1 MDMEPIS
8 IITKISIF
16 LGKLVLNKTVTKS
29 LDEIW
34 KRLKNPEYA
43 KYKNCFKPPFV
54 NAFTTTLNIFYDTNT
69 SPYPISEDLY
79 IKLSELDDIALGV
92 IFQDINVIDIPF
104 NNNDIYNILTE
115 KLKLYIK
122 FNGYELDESF
132 YDLWKSIF
140 IKEYERSFK
149 TFFALDNSFCK
160 DAIVDMFSISLESFN
175 AIIHNQEIINQNLKN
190 STNEIITNVS
200 NVSNQIQSLQSTLLS
215 NFGNKEIDEDNEL
228 KKIQRLIDE
237 YKYEDCIAYIELNKD
252 DNWQNK
258 SNEFKAKIYNK
269 LGLCYENL
277 DDNINAK
284 QSFIFSHESDPKYD
298 NPLFNLA
305 HIALEE
311 NDNESFIKY
320 LTKFNNINSEL
331 YKKLVFLKYICMTQ
345 EFDVA
350 KSYLETN
357 LKEAEDYLFLKA
369 LLDLKNPKKINSK
382 QAEKNLKEYINNSEN
397 ENIIA
402 KYNLVNCQF
411 INLFNKSKLYFVFD
425 INTEGKLK
433 IIPNSLSIKI
443 DQKFLN
449 LFKDLEAVL
458 NDLNKIYKNHHYL
471 ITTIKIKIYLIKYL
485 INEFEQEAVDI
496 EEINNIIIKN
506 RHSDDSILLETLYLN
521 ILCNQYSK
529 AHDIY
534 DLLKDENKNLSENNY
549 IIILFGE
556 QKYKQ
561 VLEQID
567 KFNEFNE
574 LNEQFKII
582 SIYNEYGWEQ
592 TEQYIKNNYH
602 NYSDQ
607 LLLLC
612 IWLLHDNDHYDDE
625 LNLLKQISNNII
637 KFPNKYDCK
646 FVYKIAHGLA
656 FFNTEIDIN
665 KLREKLIEKY
675 WTRNK
680 SIENFD
686 IGMLNTIDLFN
697 RGMYSKC
704 LSNLEILEKYEPE
717 NVTIKNLYAQIDSIN
732 YNLDTLIENYEKGIR
747 EDFLLPTIAKAY
759 IVKKEYSKAETLIN
773 SLKYKEK
780 HKLQY
785 FYLKIE
791 LAIARK
797 IEDINIIEIF
807 TEGLQEFPDDLQ
819 LNQCLFNF
827 LLKSNIV
834 NDKTRELFQKCSQVM
849 KNNNLLWQ
857 FEIDTNNPID
867 SLTKTLE
874 TFEPYKNYVKREK
887 FFEDGLSNYDNFKYP
902 LALTSELL
910 GTKQS
915 VLFANFIEDN
925 RQIIALTRRT
935 NDEYENEVN
944 IINKNK
950 NIIMAPQ
957 SLILL
962 KALELDDI
970 VFTNLKIKITAQT
983 KNEINFILNDI
994 TGETIEKLI
1003 RDKEGNPNIIFV
1015 KNKIYKYKE
1024 YLKNCLNALDQ
1035 ANFKSQS
1042 KKALALIEASE
1053 KLNSK
1058 DFLYDATVAVQNDYS
1073 ICSSDEVTH
1082 ILSKEFKYKDVSI
1095 ISIIN
1100 YLKENNIITA
1110 QKETEL
1116 KYKLI
1121 EFNCKYIPLTA
1132 KEIYCITDLKLEKLQ
1147 KTIDYLDEKF
1157 DKESVADVLSEYVY
1171 ILNQDN
1177 NFSNSKIF
1185 EIIDLI
1191 FDKCK
1196 KLSQN
1201 EEVIKLFIEYLIRYH
1216 HLLNNFVQKYIACK
1230 LWDMLLDK
1238 EYILDYYKYI
1248 MRIIAR
1254 KKFNN
1259 KQQNIKEIK
1268 RIVFNAP
1275 SIIKQQLNVYAE
1287 FIIKSGIFNID

>member
-1 MDMEPIS
+1 MQNI
-8 IITKISIF
+8 KI
-16 LGKLVLNKTVTKS
+16 VL
-29 LDEIW
+29 
-34 KRLKNPEYA
+34 P
-43 KYKNCFKPPFV
+43 PPFV

-79 IKLSELDDIALGV
+79 IKFSELDDIALGV

-149 TFFALDNSFCK
+149 TFFASDNSFCK

-228 KKIQRLIDE
+228 KKIQGLIDK
-237 YKYEDCIAYIELNKD
+237 YKYEDGIAYIELNKD

-258 SNEFKAKIYNK
+258 SKEFKAKIYNK
-269 LGLCYENL
+269 LGVCYENL
-277 DDNINAK
+277 NENINAK
-284 QSFIFSHESDPKYD
+284 QAFKFSYELDSKND

-305 HIALEE
+305 HMALDE
-311 NDNESFIKY
+311 NDNESYDEY
-320 LTKFNNINSEL
+320 LKKFNNKNSDL
-331 YKKLVFLKYICMTQ
+331 YYRLVFLKYLCITQ
-345 EFDVA
+345 KFDVA

-369 LLDLKNPKKINSK
+369 LLDLKNPKKISSK
-382 QAEKNLKEYINNSEN
+382 QAEKNLKEYINKSKQD
-397 ENIIA
+397 NIIA

-425 INTEGKLK
+425 INTEGILK
-433 IIPNSLSIKI
+433 IIPNTLQIKVK
-443 DQKFLN
+443 QTFFN
-449 LFKDLEAVL
+449 LLQNLEDVL
-458 NDLNKIYKNHHYL
+458 NGLNKTYKNHEYL

-485 INEFEQEAVDI
+485 INKFEQDKVNI
-496 EEINNIIIKN
+496 KEINDVIIKN
-506 RHSDDSILLETLYLN
+506 KNSDDSVLLETLYLN

-529 AHDIY
+529 AHEIY
-534 DLLKDENKNLSENNY
+534 TLLKEETKKLSKNNY

-556 QKYKQ
+556 QKYKE
-561 VLEQID
+561 VLEQI
-567 KFNEFNE
+567 NEFNE

-582 SIYNEYGWEQ
+582 SIYKEYGWEQ
-592 TEQYIKNNYH
+592 TEQYIKNSYH

-612 IWLLHDNDHYDDE
+612 IWLFHDNNYYDDE

-675 WTRNK
+675 WARNK

-732 YNLDTLIENYEKGIR
+732 YNTDTLIENYEKGIR
-747 EDFLLPTIAKAY
+747 EDFLLPLIARAY
-759 IVKKEYSKAETLIN
+759 IVKKEYTKAETLIN

-791 LAIARK
+791 LGVAKK
-797 IEDINIIEIF
+797 IEDTNIIEIF
-807 TEGLQEFPDDLQ
+807 VQGLQEFPDDLK
-819 LNQCLFNF
+819 LNQILFSF
-827 LLKSNIV
+827 LLKSHTV
-834 NDKTRELFQKCSQVM
+834 NEQTRNLFQQCSKILE
-849 KNNNLLWQ
+849 KNKLLCS
-857 FEIDTNNPID
+857 FKIDMDNPIE
-867 SLTKTLE
+867 SLKQAIE

-902 LALTSELL
+902 LALTSELF

-994 TGETIEKLI
+994 TGDTIEKLI

-1196 KLSQN
+1196 KLSQH
-1201 EEVIKLFIEYLIRYH
+1201 EEIIQLFMEYLMRYH
-1216 HLLNNFVQKYIACK
+1216 HFLSNLVQKYIACK
-1230 LWDMLLDK
+1230 FWETVSDK
-1238 EYILDYYKYI
+1238 EYIVDYYKYVI
-1248 MRIIAR
+1248 RMPLNI
-1254 KKFNN
+1254 KFND
-1259 KQQNIKEIK
+1259 KDQNIQEVK

-1275 SIIKQQLNVYAE
+1275 SDIKQILNVYAE
-1287 FIIKSGIFNID
+1287 FIIKFAIFNSVS